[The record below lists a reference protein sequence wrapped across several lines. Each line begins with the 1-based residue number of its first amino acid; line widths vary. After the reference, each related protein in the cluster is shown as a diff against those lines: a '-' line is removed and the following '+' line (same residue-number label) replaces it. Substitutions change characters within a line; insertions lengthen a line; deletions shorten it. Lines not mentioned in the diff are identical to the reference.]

1 MRKFWNT
8 SADGTFETSGNWT
21 PTGVP
26 GEGDLA
32 FITATGSPYT
42 VTTSTDVT
50 VMGVSLS
57 ADATLDVTNSKTL
70 TAVEGTGTGTNLGVI
85 QIETGSRFI
94 FGGVLNNQN
103 TITSA
108 AGALT
113 DFFVLGDTTLKGGG
127 KFFLSDNANNTL
139 RGFDTLT
146 NVDNL
151 IEGAGSIT
159 TDIVNQTHGTIE
171 ASSGGNQLVLAFNN
185 VTNTGMLLGAGTA
198 GLVLD
203 DSVVTNIGGTIQAGA
218 LGFVYLEDGT
228 KVIGGQLKT
237 IGNGDIVVKDA
248 IFDGGGTHSITNNG
262 KLEVQSPS
270 ATEGLFT
277 QGVIINNHINNA
289 VISLPAG
296 AHWFLDLP
304 SSPGMD
310 TTLQGGG
317 VVVLSGGSTID
328 LCSSTTLSKPLT
340 LNNVDNTIVGDG
352 TIGSAATATSLV
364 LNNEKLGIISASN
377 LNKQRR
383 QLPPDGGDGRR
394 HSGSR

>member
-113 DFFVLGDTTLKGGG
+113 DFSCSGIPRLRAAESSFFRITPTTPLG
-127 KFFLSDNANNTL
+127 
-139 RGFDTLT
+139 
-146 NVDNL
+146 
-151 IEGAGSIT
+151 GSI
-159 TDIVNQTHGTIE
+159 
-171 ASSGGNQLVLAFNN
+171 
-185 VTNTGMLLGAGTA
+185 
-198 GLVLD
+198 
-203 DSVVTNIGGTIQAGA
+203 
-218 LGFVYLEDGT
+218 
-228 KVIGGQLKT
+228 
-237 IGNGDIVVKDA
+237 
-248 IFDGGGTHSITNNG
+248 
-262 KLEVQSPS
+262 
-270 ATEGLFT
+270 
-277 QGVIINNHINNA
+277 
-289 VISLPAG
+289 
-296 AHWFLDLP
+296 
-304 SSPGMD
+304 
-310 TTLQGGG
+310 
-317 VVVLSGGSTID
+317 
-328 LCSSTTLSKPLT
+328 
-340 LNNVDNTIVGDG
+340 
-352 TIGSAATATSLV
+352 
-364 LNNEKLGIISASN
+364 
-377 LNKQRR
+377 R
-383 QLPPDGGDGRR
+383 
-394 HSGSR
+394 